1 MTKKEM
7 NAIRHAA
14 YVEWTNTDEG
24 KELLKTSYEH
34 FEGWRIDEGDA
45 RKVLVTMFST
55 QVNDQT
61 LAAMGFTPAA
71 DVRKIFEINR
81 KSKTLT
87 PTGWGMEV

>member
-14 YVEWTNTDEG
+14 YVEWTETDEG

-34 FEGWRIDEGDA
+34 FRGWRIIEGEM
-45 RKVLVTMFST
+45 RKILVTMHDT

-61 LAAMGFTPAA
+61 LKALGFTTAA
-71 DVRKIFEINR
+71 SVRKIFEIDR

-87 PTGWGMEV
+87 PTGWGFEV